1 MPIIQVQVIKGR
13 SVEQI
18 RDFIAHVTEVAAKD
32 LEVNPEQV
40 RVIVT
45 EIEDTHWG
53 AGGLPIKEYRRQKAL
68 EESNKI
74 N

>member
-13 SVEQI
+13 STEQI
-18 RDFIAHVTEVAAKD
+18 RNFIAHVTDVAVKD

-40 RVIVT
+40 RVIIN

-53 AGGLPIKEYRRQKAL
+53 AAGLPIKEYRQQNIQL
-68 EESNKI
+68 ESNKT
-74 N
+74 